1 MASVVLPPCPRHSRH
16 AALLPAPPVSPLR
29 VFLTSTPPRNPARV
43 SLCCLRC
50 TATRQP
56 HTHDLRRGTNA
67 AARGPLRAATSGC
80 GGEHEGWM
88 ARLAAAE
95 RAGHTRG
102 GPRGPTRRLALGPGS
117 SGTRRPPGF
126 TLHPA
131 HRLRA
136 RCRLHAAV
144 GALPPR
150 APLTARLR
158 RTALGRPSPQW
169 RRCALGVAA
178 ASMRADLLAQA
189 WRAQGSAQAQ
199 AVGADG
205 GILNGQGIGFWRADD
220 AGAAGWRGGG
230 DEVRDEQRAGW
241 QAEGQAGAA
250 EAEESEAEKEKRRRG
265 RISEANKGKVPWN
278 KGRQWSAGACALR
291 AGARTSCAAS
301 IPPHVHS
308 HLSLPSA
315 LRLSPALPLYHA
327 KVRPRFPLVSFPEV
341 RAKIRER
348 TKQAMSNPEV
358 RERLRDHG
366 HTQSA
371 ETRSLIR
378 ERMRAAWQRKK
389 QERLTAL
396 ALLAEWQGELAA
408 AARVGLAG
416 DRELVRCGNGRVVYA
431 DEVLARASAKRER
444 RTPRTSAPPRER
456 GEGGSAAAGKG
467 RGDGGT
473 SGGEGEET
481 AWGEGEGSGG
491 SSEKRVAVRR
501 GGQSEE
507 HRRRISEAIKAKWA
521 DPAYRSN
528 VARGMKSVQRTPS
541 SADPTSPAPAPAAA
555 PRATRA
561 RRAVRVGER
570 ERRETAKETAA
581 GGQEAEGG
589 GEGGEG
595 AAGRGAAVVVQQ
607 ADEAFV
613 QAVMAAESAQA
624 EGAQGAQGAA
634 QGAEQA
640 QGDGGGMRFKRVLIV
655 RQAGGSAGEEEAQGV
670 GGEERVE
677 ESTGVAVRVGL
688 LGEGGLQ
695 GGEEGKGEEEREVEE
710 EGVEGGEEEE
720 VESDMEDMK
729 TLAEAGGESGWRFS
743 AGEHR
748 QAKGASGSD
757 GGAGQGGVSGGLH
770 GGEGTGNGAVR
781 QHHAPPSAAPLPS
794 LLPLSPTTNQRR
806 LARQLI
812 ARRRRQLAERARVLM
827 QEAQSAAQSLEA
839 LAARDATAMAS
850 LLETRRLLDQAGRA
864 VARAERTTALPLTPK
879 GVPGGVPAHRVPG
892 GDWRSGLSGSG
903 SGTAAWTHAG
913 ATPGCGGDGGQ
924 ARAQVR
930 GAESEAM
937 RGEGGNGA
945 VHSAVHG
952 ADGEAASA
960 RVVGSMGG
968 VPGSAEAGS
977 GEERQQELRRA
988 ESGAGER
995 EAVVVTPPGGGAGPM
1010 NGRTGQWG
1018 SEGEQGMLLYPLLT
1032 CQQDH
1037 PNPFHRCSP
1046 IACCPPRLSPASWL
1060 SAPCQ
1065 PLAAACCRCRTALQ
1079 ACPQEESGRGE
1090 ELSEGADAGADANRE
1105 GHDAG

>member
-278 KGRQWSAGACALR
+278 KGRQWSA
-291 AGARTSCAAS
+291 
-301 IPPHVHS
+301 
-308 HLSLPSA
+308 
-315 LRLSPALPLYHA
+315 
-327 KVRPRFPLVSFPEV
+327 EV

-968 VPGSAEAGS
+968 VPGSRVRRQWRTVMLEWRHRRL
-977 GEERQQELRRA
+977 GEELM
-988 ESGAGER
+988 AGQHTQC
-995 EAVVVTPPGGGAGPM
+995 VVCPLALTSPLSPQCP
-1010 NGRTGQWG
+1010 
-1018 SEGEQGMLLYPLLT
+1018 GMLLYPLLT